1 MAGGLQYRFT
11 EFPLEKVGWP
21 KALQYWCSVAE
32 CFSLRQLVRGQVWL
46 KRDALQQLLQK
57 GRLAYNHR
65 IIVLWCMAF
74 FSALPKFNMVH
85 QEMMVSKAGIS
96 YSRGP
101 HFHMN
106 HPMAFFSVPGRDVA
120 ARSSRTAA
128 REGTHT
134 ETWQVTC

>member
-1 MAGGLQYRFT
+1 MPTKKEIFMAGGLFGASVFAQYRFT

-65 IIVLWCMAF
+65 IIVL
-74 FSALPKFNMVH
+74 NMV
-85 QEMMVSKAGIS
+85 
-96 YSRGP
+96 
-101 HFHMN
+101 
-106 HPMAFFSVPGRDVA
+106 
-120 ARSSRTAA
+120 
-128 REGTHT
+128 
-134 ETWQVTC
+134 